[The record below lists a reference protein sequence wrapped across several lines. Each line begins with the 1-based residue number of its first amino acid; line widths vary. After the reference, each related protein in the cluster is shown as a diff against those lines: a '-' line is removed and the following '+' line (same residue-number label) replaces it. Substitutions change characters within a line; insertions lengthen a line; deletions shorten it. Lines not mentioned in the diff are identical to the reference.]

1 MLGSIF
7 SYTKNFA
14 KSLYSLVV
22 PEKSLIKNIF
32 WLDQK
37 VDNEFNQ
44 RCLDIIKYEFSDLVL
59 SIKEMKEE
67 KELFNIIKEIK
78 FEIFIV
84 IVSGLKFPQYI
95 DKLKQTNLTS
105 IPLTII
111 FTSNKE
117 ELKKKIDENY
127 KIYLED
133 KFYNPLGIVDQ
144 FDDLKNKLKSVFNE
158 LKDKLNDIKL
168 GNLEGIKDYQ
178 NCFTFEYIDNE
189 NKLIFPYLYNRIMSK
204 IKITNDE
211 IKNTNIFILNNY
223 GEIEDIKNL
232 ILPLLLIDNIPID
245 ILAKFW
251 SRIYT
256 KDCAFYRNLNNN
268 LMKLNNKNY
277 NSYIQILY
285 SGLNE
290 YMYKDNKIL
299 YRGTNISEREMN
311 DIIKKYNEKK
321 DELSYLVYS
330 RAYLSFSL
338 DKSLI
343 VQFLKDIKGTK
354 KVLFKLENNKNNKI
368 LSNAQLKDISFF
380 RDENEILFFPFS
392 SFIIKNIYLD
402 NDIYCI
408 DLLYL
413 GVYEEKI
420 KEKIEK
426 INPKEIKE
434 IMKESSFSKDVMK
447 AQVML
452 NNEKKIENKNNNKIE
467 QKQQNIINEILSLN
481 INFINEE
488 KNKENNN
495 YDNEEKNENKNYLN
509 DELKDDNNNNKNDGY
524 SKKDGEENEKDKE
537 DYKKYYE
544 ENKKDKKVDK
554 KKEEEDNN
562 NNKDQLSKKDEENKK
577 EEDEIK
583 KEEEGKNDEDNK
595 KLENN
600 IKDSSE
606 SQVSI
611 KNKSNN
617 KNEKTNDKFLED
629 DNKSSIKNYELDDI
643 KFLKE
648 NKINT
653 GSLEIFINDEKIR
666 IFSWFYNTDK
676 SGNKN
681 YILAIPINSTIYKNN
696 NQNIDNEKIIK
707 YNDKL
712 YLIINDKINKIK
724 SKYKE
729 CLELIP
735 NLNLE
740 ELRTLDLSIKD
751 LSAKATPLLDLLK
764 IEKYKKLEKI
774 SFAYNGFKFYHQNIK
789 IKLEK
794 LEKLNMSGRFTR
806 NKIDTNKFGAL
817 LETFNLN
824 GLKDLNLS
832 GYGYGLSDISFLKN
846 VNLEK
851 LEKLNLSGN
860 IITNIDVLE
869 SVNFKELKEL
879 NLSSV
884 NLFDVNCLQKIKFEK
899 LEKLIFAKNK
909 LSNLNILENIVFKF
923 I

>member
-204 IKITNDE
+204 IKVTNDE

-232 ILPLLLIDNIPID
+232 IFPLLLIDNIPID

-256 KDCAFYRNLNNN
+256 KDCAFYINLNNN

-285 SGLNE
+285 SGLNQ

-724 SKYKE
+724 YKYKE
-729 CLELIP
+729 CFELIP

-824 GLKDLNLS
+824 GLKDLTLS

>member
-1 MLGSIF
+1 MLGNIF

-37 VDNEFNQ
+37 VDNEFNK

-204 IKITNDE
+204 IKVTNDE

-256 KDCAFYRNLNNN
+256 KDCAFYINLNNN

-420 KEKIEK
+420 KEKIVK

-509 DELKDDNNNNKNDGY
+509 DELKDDNNNNNKNDGY

-554 KKEEEDNN
+554 KK
-562 NNKDQLSKKDEENKK
+562 K
-577 EEDEIK
+577 
-583 KEEEGKNDEDNK
+583 
-595 KLENN
+595 
-600 IKDSSE
+600 
-606 SQVSI
+606 
-611 KNKSNN
+611 
-617 KNEKTNDKFLED
+617 
-629 DNKSSIKNYELDDI
+629 
-643 KFLKE
+643 
-648 NKINT
+648 
-653 GSLEIFINDEKIR
+653 R
-666 IFSWFYNTDK
+666 
-676 SGNKN
+676 
-681 YILAIPINSTIYKNN
+681 
-696 NQNIDNEKIIK
+696 KIIT
-707 YNDKL
+707 
-712 YLIINDKINKIK
+712 II
-724 SKYKE
+724 
-729 CLELIP
+729 
-735 NLNLE
+735 
-740 ELRTLDLSIKD
+740 RT
-751 LSAKATPLLDLLK
+751 
-764 IEKYKKLEKI
+764 
-774 SFAYNGFKFYHQNIK
+774 N
-789 IKLEK
+789 
-794 LEKLNMSGRFTR
+794 
-806 NKIDTNKFGAL
+806 
-817 LETFNLN
+817 
-824 GLKDLNLS
+824 
-832 GYGYGLSDISFLKN
+832 
-846 VNLEK
+846 
-851 LEKLNLSGN
+851 
-860 IITNIDVLE
+860 
-869 SVNFKELKEL
+869 
-879 NLSSV
+879 
-884 NLFDVNCLQKIKFEK
+884 
-899 LEKLIFAKNK
+899 
-909 LSNLNILENIVFKF
+909 
-923 I
+923 